1 MDGFAD
7 AERPLPGGHF
17 REQFRPVLRRHDE
30 RIGRVFH
37 FSQIDDSVRAV
48 EREVDLSARLAVRPL
63 RNPRG
68 IDVGRDARNAE
79 GRLDLRNVVEA
90 ELLEGQPAPRETD
103 RRGDAGPR
111 RAWRQGLRGRATRG
125 FAERASAA
133 MDRCGIFSF
142 RSGWGSCRI
151 RGRSRE
157 SRDDWP

>member
-7 AERPLPGGHF
+7 VERPLPGGHF

-37 FSQIDDSVRAV
+37 FAQIDDSVRAV

-90 ELLEGQPAPRETD
+90 ELLVGGEAQPVD
-103 RRGDAGPR
+103 GLC
-111 RAWRQGLRGRATRG
+111 RAFPFPEKTPD
-125 FAERASAA
+125 FFCKSTEK
-133 MDRCGIFSF
+133 
-142 RSGWGSCRI
+142 
-151 RGRSRE
+151 
-157 SRDDWP
+157 